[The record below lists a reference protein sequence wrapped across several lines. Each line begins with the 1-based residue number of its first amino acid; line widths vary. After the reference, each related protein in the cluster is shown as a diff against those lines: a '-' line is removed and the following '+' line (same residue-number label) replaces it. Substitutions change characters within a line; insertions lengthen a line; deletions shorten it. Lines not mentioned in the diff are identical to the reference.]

1 MLEGIDLN
9 DGAVGLVRKIM
20 SDAVEL
26 ANGIQ
31 NFLSRIGQPP
41 ILVGRQ
47 SKLFEQRKN
56 FGMKI
61 DIHAFGCAGSVEN
74 NSERTLRRDFGIEML
89 ERTGGGIS
97 WIGKQ
102 R

>member
-1 MLEGIDLN
+1 
-9 DGAVGLVRKIM
+9 
-20 SDAVEL
+20 
-26 ANGIQ
+26 
-31 NFLSRIGQPP
+31 
-41 ILVGRQ
+41 
-47 SKLFEQRKN
+47 
-56 FGMKI
+56 MKI